1 MYKKTGV
8 VFFVFHAVFHAVP
21 IPSLGLHLDPT
32 SLRFACGLRLG
43 STLCHP
49 YQCICGTMVERNC
62 RHGLACGRQL
72 GRWSRHSEVNNLIKR
87 ALVQAKIPA
96 TLEPTQLAVTDARR
110 PDGLTYHS
118 WREGKQM
125 IWDFTCSDT
134 LCDTYVKRSA
144 KSAGSA
150 AVLREK
156 EKTDLY
162 LDLTNYLFIPVVV
175 ETYGAWGPQGLKLIK
190 DIGRKIRDVTGEKR
204 STFFLSQSISIAIQK
219 GNAACL
225 MGTVPNSEGLEGVFD
240 FVDHSPDE
248 ATQDEEES

>member
-1 MYKKTGV
+1 MLQGYNT
-8 VFFVFHAVFHAVP
+8 F
-21 IPSLGLHLDPT
+21 I
-32 SLRFACGLRLG
+32 
-43 STLCHP
+43 
-49 YQCICGTMVERNC
+49 
-62 RHGLACGRQL
+62 
-72 GRWSRHSEVNNLIKR
+72 
-87 ALVQAKIPA
+87 
-96 TLEPTQLAVTDARR
+96 
-110 PDGLTYHS
+110 
-118 WREGKQM
+118 
-125 IWDFTCSDT
+125 
-134 LCDTYVKRSA
+134 KRSA
-144 KSAGSA
+144 KSAGSV

-156 EKTDLY
+156 EKTNLY

-240 FVDHSPDE
+240 FVDHSLDD